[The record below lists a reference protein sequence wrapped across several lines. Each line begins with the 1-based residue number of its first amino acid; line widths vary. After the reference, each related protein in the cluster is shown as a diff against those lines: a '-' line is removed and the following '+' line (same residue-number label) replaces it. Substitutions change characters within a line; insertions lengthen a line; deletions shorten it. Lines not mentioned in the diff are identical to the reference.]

1 MSIHHHLTDELLLA
15 YAAGNLAESWSL
27 AVASHLSLC
36 PVCREREAQFA
47 AIGGAALEDFG
58 AAAMNDTAL
67 ADCLARLDDAVP
79 DPLPAAR
86 DAGAAAILP
95 KPLRDYAGGDL
106 DAVRWSMV
114 GGGVHQHI
122 LPLGRTGQA
131 RLLRI
136 KAGEA
141 VPEHGHRG
149 LELTLLLAGS
159 FADGVNEFR
168 RGDIEVA
175 DEDVQHTPVAG
186 YGEPCIC
193 LAVTDAPLVFR
204 SLLPR
209 IVQRF
214 ARI

>member
-1 MSIHHHLTDELLLA
+1 MSIRHHLTDELLLA

-36 PVCREREAQFA
+36 PACRTREAQFA
-47 AIGGAALEDFG
+47 SIGGAALEDIGG
-58 AAAMNDTAL
+58 ATMSDSAL
-67 ADCLARLDDAVP
+67 AACLARLDNEAP
-79 DPLPAAR
+79 EPLPAAR
-86 DAGAAAILP
+86 DRPATAILP

-114 GGGVHQHI
+114 GGGLYQRI
-122 LPLGRTGQA
+122 LSVGDAGKA

-149 LELTLLLAGS
+149 LELTLVLAGS
-159 FADGVNEFR
+159 FSDGAQEFY

-175 DEDVQHTPVAG
+175 DEDVQHTPIAG

-193 LAVTDAPLVFR
+193 LAVSDAPLVFR
-204 SLLPR
+204 ALLPR
-209 IVQRF
+209 IAQRF

>member
-1 MSIHHHLTDELLLA
+1 MSIRHHLTDELLLA

-36 PVCREREAQFA
+36 PVCREKEARFA
-47 AIGGAALEDFG
+47 LIGGAALESIG
-58 AAAMNDTAL
+58 GTAMGNSAL
-67 ADCLARLDDAVP
+67 ADCLARLDGEVP
-79 DPLPAAR
+79 EPLPAAR
-86 DAGAAAILP
+86 DQPASASLP

-114 GGGVHQHI
+114 GGGVHQ
-122 LPLGRTGQA
+122 RTLLVGNIGQA

-149 LELTLLLAGS
+149 LELTLVLAGS
-159 FADGVNEFR
+159 FADGDTEFR

-175 DEDVQHTPVAG
+175 DEEVQHTPIAG

-204 SLLPR
+204 ALLPR

-214 ARI
+214 AKI

>member
-1 MSIHHHLTDELLLA
+1 M
-15 YAAGNLAESWSL
+15 
-27 AVASHLSLC
+27 
-36 PVCREREAQFA
+36 
-47 AIGGAALEDFG
+47 
-58 AAAMNDTAL
+58 
-67 ADCLARLDDAVP
+67 
-79 DPLPAAR
+79 
-86 DAGAAAILP
+86 
-95 KPLRDYAGGDL
+95 
-106 DAVRWSMV
+106 
-114 GGGVHQHI
+114 
-122 LPLGRTGQA
+122 
-131 RLLRI
+131 
-136 KAGEA
+136 
-141 VPEHGHRG
+141 
-149 LELTLLLAGS
+149 LAGS